1 MADKDRRALQSGS
14 AGKSSAPRDRVRQV
28 TSDELFELHNRT
40 GDALAREELV
50 RRYEPLAR
58 NLARRY
64 HSKGESLDDLR
75 QVANV
80 GLLKAIAKFDPQR
93 GFAFTSYATPTIL
106 GELKRHFRD
115 SGWALHVPRGV
126 KERALE
132 LASVTEE
139 LSSRLGRSPS
149 ISELAQEL
157 DLSEEQT
164 LDALEAYYARRVSPL
179 EERTDD
185 EGQPR
190 RARAD
195 SLGVEDAGLERTE
208 YMTMITKGI
217 EGLPESERMIL
228 FLRFA
233 QDLTQSEIANRVG
246 VSQMQVSRLLRAA
259 IEKIRAA
266 SGEDDDDEAPAARPG

>member
-1 MADKDRRALQSGS
+1 VVDKDRLPGKTGSGAKPS
-14 AGKSSAPRDRVRQV
+14 TSRDRVRQA
-28 TSDELFELHNRT
+28 TSDELFELHKRT

-80 GLLKAIAKFDPQR
+80 GLLKAIAKFDLER

-115 SGWALHVPRGV
+115 SAWALHVPRGV

-132 LASVTEE
+132 LASATEL

-149 ISELAQEL
+149 VGELAEEL
-157 DLSEEQT
+157 GLSEEQT
-164 LDALEAYYARRVSPL
+164 LDALEAYHARRVSPL
-179 EERTDD
+179 EERNQD
-185 EGQPR
+185 EAQPR

-195 SLGVEDAGLERTE
+195 SLGAEDAGIERSE

-217 EGLPESERMIL
+217 EGLPETERMIL

-233 QDLTQSEIANRVG
+233 QDLTQSEIASRVG

-266 SGEDDDDEAPAARPG
+266 SGEDDEE

>member
-1 MADKDRRALQSGS
+1 LADKDRRSGRTGPV
-14 AGKSSAPRDRVRQV
+14 GKSSAPRDLVRQT
-28 TSDELFELHNRT
+28 TSDELFELHQRT
-40 GDALAREELV
+40 GDPLVREELV

-80 GLLKAIAKFDPQR
+80 GLLKAIAKFDPER

-106 GELKRHFRD
+106 GELKRYFRD

-132 LASVTEE
+132 LASVSEQ

-149 ISELAQEL
+149 IGELAQEL
-157 DLSEEQT
+157 ELSEEQT
-164 LDALEAYYARRVSPL
+164 LDALEAYHARHVSPL

-185 EGQPR
+185 DSQPR
-190 RARAD
+190 RSRAD
-195 SLGVEDAGLERTE
+195 SLGAEDAGLERSE

-217 EGLPESERMIL
+217 EGLRESERMIL

-233 QDLTQSEIANRVG
+233 QDLTQSEIARRVG
-246 VSQMQVSRLLRAA
+246 VSQMQVSRLLRGA
-259 IEKIRAA
+259 IEKLRAA
-266 SGEDDDDEAPAARPG
+266 SGEEDPEEALG

>member
-1 MADKDRRALQSGS
+1 LADKDRRSGRTGPV
-14 AGKSSAPRDRVRQV
+14 GKSSAPRDLVRQT
-28 TSDELFELHNRT
+28 TSDELFELHQRT
-40 GDALAREELV
+40 GDPLVREELV

-80 GLLKAIAKFDPQR
+80 GLLKAIAKFDPER

-106 GELKRHFRD
+106 GELKRYFRD

-132 LASVTEE
+132 LASVSEQ

-149 ISELAQEL
+149 IGELAQEL
-157 DLSEEQT
+157 ELSEEQT
-164 LDALEAYYARRVSPL
+164 LDALEAYHARHVSPL

-185 EGQPR
+185 DSQPR
-190 RARAD
+190 RSRAD
-195 SLGVEDAGLERTE
+195 SLGAEDAGLERSE

-217 EGLPESERMIL
+217 EGLRESERMIL

-233 QDLTQSEIANRVG
+233 QDLTQSEIASRVG
-246 VSQMQVSRLLRAA
+246 VSQMQVSRLLRGA
-259 IEKIRAA
+259 IEKLRAA
-266 SGEDDDDEAPAARPG
+266 SGEEDPEEGLG

>member
-1 MADKDRRALQSGS
+1 MADKESRVRRIGAG
-14 AGKSSAPRDRVRQV
+14 GKSSARRDLMRQT
-28 TSDELFELHNRT
+28 TSDELFELHQRT
-40 GDALAREELV
+40 GDPLAREELV

-64 HSKGESLDDLR
+64 HSKGEPLDDLR

-80 GLLKAIAKFDPQR
+80 GLLKAIAKFDPAR

-132 LASVTEE
+132 LATASEE

-149 ISELAQEL
+149 VGELANEL

-164 LDALEAYYARRVSPL
+164 LDALEAYHARHVSTL

-185 EGQPR
+185 EHQPR
-190 RARAD
+190 RTRAD
-195 SLGVEDAGLERTE
+195 RLGAEDAGLERSE
-208 YMTMITKGI
+208 YMTVITQGI
-217 EGLPESERMIL
+217 EELPESERMIL

-233 QDLTQSEIANRVG
+233 QDLTQSEIASRVG

-259 IEKIRAA
+259 IEKLRAA
-266 SGEDDDDEAPAARPG
+266 SGEEDG

>member
-1 MADKDRRALQSGS
+1 LGHKDRRSGRTGPV
-14 AGKSSAPRDRVRQV
+14 GKSSAPRDLVRQ
-28 TSDELFELHNRT
+28 TTTDELFELHQRT
-40 GDALAREELV
+40 GDPLAREELV

-80 GLLKAIAKFDPQR
+80 GLLKAIAKFDPER

-106 GELKRHFRD
+106 GELKRYFRD

-132 LASVTEE
+132 LASVSEQ

-149 ISELAQEL
+149 IGELAQEL
-157 DLSEEQT
+157 ELSEEQT
-164 LDALEAYYARRVSPL
+164 LDALEAYHARHVSPL

-185 EGQPR
+185 DSQPR
-190 RARAD
+190 RSRAD
-195 SLGVEDAGLERTE
+195 SLGAEDAGLERSE

-217 EGLPESERMIL
+217 EGLRESERMIL

-233 QDLTQSEIANRVG
+233 QDLTQSEIASRVG
-246 VSQMQVSRLLRAA
+246 VSQMQVSRLLRGA
-259 IEKIRAA
+259 IEKLRAA
-266 SGEDDDDEAPAARPG
+266 SGEEDPEEALG

>member
-1 MADKDRRALQSGS
+1 LADKDRRSGRTGPV
-14 AGKSSAPRDRVRQV
+14 GKSSAPRDLARQ
-28 TSDELFELHNRT
+28 TTTDELFELHQRT
-40 GDALAREELV
+40 GDPLAREELV

-80 GLLKAIAKFDPQR
+80 GLLKAIAKFDPEL

-106 GELKRHFRD
+106 GELKRYFRD

-132 LASVTEE
+132 LASVSEQ

-149 ISELAQEL
+149 IAELAQEL
-157 DLSEEQT
+157 ELSEEQT
-164 LDALEAYYARRVSPL
+164 LDALEAYHARRVSPL

-185 EGQPR
+185 DSQPR
-190 RARAD
+190 RSRAD
-195 SLGVEDAGLERTE
+195 SLGAEDAGLERSE

-233 QDLTQSEIANRVG
+233 QDLTQSEIASRVG
-246 VSQMQVSRLLRAA
+246 VSQMQVSRLLRGA
-259 IEKIRAA
+259 IEKLRAA
-266 SGEDDDDEAPAARPG
+266 SGEEDPEEVLG

>member
-1 MADKDRRALQSGS
+1 MADKDRRSGRTGPV
-14 AGKSSAPRDRVRQV
+14 GKSSAPRDLVRQT
-28 TSDELFELHNRT
+28 TSDELFELHQRT
-40 GDALAREELV
+40 GDPLVREELV

-80 GLLKAIAKFDPQR
+80 GLLKAIAKFDPER

-106 GELKRHFRD
+106 GELKRYFRD

-132 LASVTEE
+132 LASVSEQ

-149 ISELAQEL
+149 IGELAQEL
-157 DLSEEQT
+157 ELSEEQT
-164 LDALEAYYARRVSPL
+164 LDALEAYHARHVSPL

-185 EGQPR
+185 DSQPR
-190 RARAD
+190 RSRAD
-195 SLGVEDAGLERTE
+195 SLGAEDAGLERSE

-217 EGLPESERMIL
+217 EGLRESERMIL

-233 QDLTQSEIANRVG
+233 QDLTQSEIASRVG
-246 VSQMQVSRLLRAA
+246 VSQMQVSRLLRGA
-259 IEKIRAA
+259 IEKLRAA
-266 SGEDDDDEAPAARPG
+266 SGEEDPEEVLG

>member
-1 MADKDRRALQSGS
+1 LADKDRRSGRTGPV
-14 AGKSSAPRDRVRQV
+14 GKSSAPRDLVRQT
-28 TSDELFELHNRT
+28 TSDELFELHQRT
-40 GDALAREELV
+40 GDPLVREELV

-80 GLLKAIAKFDPQR
+80 GLLKAIAKFDPER

-106 GELKRHFRD
+106 GELKRYFRD

-132 LASVTEE
+132 LASVSEQ

-149 ISELAQEL
+149 IGELAQEL
-157 DLSEEQT
+157 ELSEEQT
-164 LDALEAYYARRVSPL
+164 LDALEAYHARHVSPL

-185 EGQPR
+185 DSQPR
-190 RARAD
+190 RSRAD
-195 SLGVEDAGLERTE
+195 SLGAEDAGLERSE

-217 EGLPESERMIL
+217 EGLRESERMIL

-233 QDLTQSEIANRVG
+233 QDLTQSEIASRVG
-246 VSQMQVSRLLRAA
+246 VSQMQVSRLLRGA
-259 IEKIRAA
+259 IEKLRAA
-266 SGEDDDDEAPAARPG
+266 SGEEDPEEALG